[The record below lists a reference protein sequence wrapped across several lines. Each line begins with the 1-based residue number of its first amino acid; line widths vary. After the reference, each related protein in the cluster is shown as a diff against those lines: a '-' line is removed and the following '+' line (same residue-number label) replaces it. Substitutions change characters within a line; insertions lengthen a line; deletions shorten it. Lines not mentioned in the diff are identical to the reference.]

1 MPFDVSIF
9 HNHRTTIRIRKL
21 TLAQYYY
28 INYRPYSDFT
38 SLFTKV
44 LFLFQNLLLLRHLQ
58 SVTPPQFSFF
68 FFWHLCRLLASY
80 LIEFPSRRF
89 EFVWCFLTIKL
100 KLYILGKKYREVI
113 MYPFQD
119 IISEGMCC
127 WHLWFLVTLTLITC
141 LWCDCYAGCTLL
153 LFFPYVINKYLERQR
168 VFLHKYSPT
177 NFSTPNEK

>member
-1 MPFDVSIF
+1 MLLAGLFFPRKLLFLTFYFEISLDLQKCWENCTENSYMYALDVSIF

-21 TLAQYYY
+21 TLAQSYY

-68 FFWHLCRLLASY
+68 FFFWHLWRLPASHSY
-80 LIEFPSRRF
+80 LYRISSRRF
-89 EFVWCFLTIKL
+89 EFVWCFLIIKL

-113 MYPFQD
+113 MYPF
-119 IISEGMCC
+119 
-127 WHLWFLVTLTLITC
+127 VTS
-141 LWCDCYAGCTLL
+141 Y
-153 LFFPYVINKYLERQR
+153 QR
-168 VFLHKYSPT
+168 VCVVDTSDFWWR
-177 NFSTPNEK
+177 

>member
-28 INYRPYSDFT
+28 IN
-38 SLFTKV
+38 
-44 LFLFQNLLLLRHLQ
+44 LFQISPVFSLKSFSCSRIYSSLGIFNPWHLL
-58 SVTPPQFSFF
+58 SFPFFF
-68 FFWHLCRLLASY
+68 FFWHLWRLLASY

-89 EFVWCFLTIKL
+89 EFVWCFLIIKL
-100 KLYILGKKYREVI
+100 KLCILGKKYREVI

-153 LFFPYVINKYLERQR
+153 AARCYCSSLM
-168 VFLHKYSPT
+168 
-177 NFSTPNEK
+177 